1 MKKNIWIIGA
11 SSGIGMELA
20 KIYILQGHN
29 VAISARTNHLLENI
43 VNENSKFLENILPL
57 SLDVRNQT
65 DVEFAI
71 KKIIEKWQK
80 IDLLIYASAIYDPEK
95 IRNFDIKYSKEVI
108 DINLTSIFNFLL
120 PVVDEMKKNQSGQI
134 ALIASVAG
142 YRGLPN
148 SGAYGASKAAII
160 NLCESLYVQL
170 KPFNIS
176 ISVVNPGFVK
186 SKLTDKN
193 DFKMPFIIEAN
204 KAAKIIVRGLKKKKF
219 EIHFP
224 LIFTL
229 ILKIL
234 QIVPNSLFFR
244 VSGKMIK

>member
-20 KIYILQGHN
+20 KIYISQGHN
-29 VAISARTNHLLENI
+29 VAISARTNHLLENLA
-43 VNENSKFLENILPL
+43 NENSEFFKNILPL
-57 SLDVRNQT
+57 ALDVRNQT
-65 DVEFAI
+65 DVDVAL

-80 IDLLIYASAIYDPEK
+80 IDLLIYASGIYDPEK
-95 IRNFDIKYSKEVI
+95 IRNLDIQYSKEVI

-120 PVVDEMKKNQSGQI
+120 PVVGEMKKNQSGQI

-170 KPFNIS
+170 RPFNIS
-176 ISVVNPGFVK
+176 VTVVNPGFVK

-204 KAAKIIVRGLKKKKF
+204 KAAKIIVDGLNKKKF

-224 LIFTL
+224 PIFSL

-234 QIVPNSLFFR
+234 QIIPNSWFLR
-244 VSGKMIK
+244 VSSKMIK

>member
-20 KIYILQGHN
+20 KIYISQGHN
-29 VAISARTNHLLENI
+29 VAISARTNHLLENLA
-43 VNENSKFLENILPL
+43 NENSEFFKNILPL
-57 SLDVRNQT
+57 ALDVRNQT
-65 DVEFAI
+65 DVDVAL

-234 QIVPNSLFFR
+234 QIMPNSLFFR